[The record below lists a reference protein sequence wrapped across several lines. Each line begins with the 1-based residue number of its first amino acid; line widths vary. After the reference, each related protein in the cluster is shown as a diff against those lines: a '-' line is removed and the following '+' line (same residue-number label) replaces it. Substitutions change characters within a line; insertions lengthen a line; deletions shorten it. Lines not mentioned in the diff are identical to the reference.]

1 MDTNGRTEPKLASDT
16 LTLSRLRFF
25 GHHGVLPEEASRGQ
39 DFEVTVQLELPLDE
53 AGRTDDLSR
62 TVDYREVS
70 EVVRGVMEGP
80 PLKLVETLAERVSAE
95 ILRAFPLV
103 QAVEIEVIK
112 PKPPVG
118 FVSSGLAV
126 RIRRA
131 RRNEETEK
139 LGNPETLKP

>member
-1 MDTNGRTEPKLASDT
+1 MNPDT

-25 GHHGVLPEEASRGQ
+25 GHHGVLPEEAARGQ
-39 DFEVTVQLELPLDE
+39 DFEVTVQLELPLDQ
-53 AGRTDDLSR
+53 AGQTDDLGR
-62 TVDYREVS
+62 TVDYREVR

-80 PLKLVETLAERVSAE
+80 PRKLVEALAEGLAAA
-95 ILRAFPLV
+95 ILRGFPLV

-131 RRNEETEK
+131 RRNGEPAK
-139 LGNPETLKP
+139 PENREAGKP